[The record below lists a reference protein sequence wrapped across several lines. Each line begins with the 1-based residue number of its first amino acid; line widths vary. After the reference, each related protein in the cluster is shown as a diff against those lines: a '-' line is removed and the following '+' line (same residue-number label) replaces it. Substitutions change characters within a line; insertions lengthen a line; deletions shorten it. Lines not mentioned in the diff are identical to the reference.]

1 MDDTFLFT
9 SGTDELPS
17 KTKLEHLK
25 KHLKNYRFFAKSQLV
40 VTKEKTEYIVFS
52 TRKRLN
58 DTILNVDN
66 EKIAESNSM
75 KYLGLIVDNKLNFDG
90 EVKKRKAMRIKQL
103 DLSKKITF
111 DIRKKKVL
119 TDSFFAQAIPNY
131 NSLLII
137 D

>member
-1 MDDTFLFT
+1 M
-9 SGTDELPS
+9 
-17 KTKLEHLK
+17 
-25 KHLKNYRFFAKSQLV
+25 
-40 VTKEKTEYIVFS
+40 VTKEKKEYIVFS
-52 TRKRLN
+52 TRKRLK

-75 KYLGLIVDNKLNFDG
+75 KYLGVINDNNLNFDG
-90 EVKKRKAMRIKQL
+90 EMKKRKAMRIKQL

-111 DIRKKKVL
+111 DIRKKVL

-131 NSLLII
+131 NSLLIL